1 MNDCLPRPE
10 GWVNHRCVVYKARMS
25 ATTPGV
31 AASDVP
37 ELDLDRSVAVVAG
50 FPEFAEL
57 SVPAQRVLAAAAALF
72 QRDGAVATSVRDITR
87 ACGLTPGA
95 MYKHFASKDDVLYAL
110 VRQGHDRMDRRI
122 AEGLA
127 AAGRGPEDRLRAFVR
142 AYATGNLQNPE
153 FARVV
158 RREYVHLSPAR
169 YAGIVEQRRAVRET
183 LTTILR
189 SGHRRGR
196 WRLIGGQGG
205 ATRQAVM
212 VLDMCS
218 GTSAWFTP
226 GGPTPATALVDAYV
240 EAALRLVGAPPTA

>member
-1 MNDCLPRPE
+1 
-10 GWVNHRCVVYKARMS
+10 MS
-25 ATTPGV
+25 AS
-31 AASDVP
+31 AAPVGSGEV
-37 ELDLDRSVAVVAG
+37 DLDRFAAVIAG

-57 SVPAQRVLAAAAALF
+57 SLPAQRVLAAAVALF

-95 MYKHFASKDDVLYAL
+95 MYKHFASKDDLLHAL
-110 VRQGHDRMDRRI
+110 VQQGHDRMDRRI
-122 AEGLA
+122 ADALA
-127 AAGRGPEDRLRAFVR
+127 AAGRAPDDRLRAFVG
-142 AYATGNLQNPE
+142 AYATGNLYSPE
-153 FARVV
+153 FAQVV

-169 YAGIVEQRRAVRET
+169 YERVVEQRRAVRET

-189 SGHRRGR
+189 TGHRRGA
-196 WRLIGGQGG
+196 WTLLGGPAG

-226 GGPTPATALVDAYV
+226 GGPSTVTALVDTYV
-240 EAALRLVGAPPTA
+240 EAARRLVGAPPAS